1 MENCLIKTVFR
12 HTLFLAHP
20 VPPMGR
26 NCEDSWRECLDVF
39 VLPQSR
45 PLLNLSRNLSSR
57 FFSRGE
63 NYDSLI
69 PKPPF
74 YNLVVSLQ
82 LFWLTGAIQNLAS
95 FYNYQFKKT
104 TERQT
109 KITMRERRDKCL
121 LSSNRKQPS
130 PFLSTSTCIPHTCA
144 VLALPSS
151 VLNLGRKSKHCRPR
165 AREALGLN
173 TFTRHLS
180 HGFTL
185 LDIP

>member
-1 MENCLIKTVFR
+1 
-12 HTLFLAHP
+12 
-20 VPPMGR
+20 MGR
-26 NCEDSWRECLDVF
+26 NCEDSWRECLDIF
-39 VLPQSR
+39 PQSL
-45 PLLNLSRNLSSR
+45 PLLNLSRNLSSVVDD

-69 PKPPF
+69 TKPPF
-74 YNLVVSLQ
+74 YNLVVLLQ
-82 LFWLTGAIQNLAS
+82 LFWLTGAIQTLAR
-95 FYNYQFKKT
+95 FYNYQFKKR

-130 PFLSTSTCIPHTCA
+130 PFLSASTCIRHTCA

-173 TFTRHLS
+173 TLTRHLS